1 MTDEDVD
8 FFTCKRASKSGGKC
22 EYEIPLTRENLQI
35 FKPATRQ
42 LSAIC
47 PECGMVNILSKEV
60 SAPLIE
66 LYFPGEIEELLAER
80 EEEKSEGVLDLFP
93 STTFA
98 DRVVETLQ
106 LLGYSGKAWKQ
117 KLDTMRE
124 FITDIPAYQTPVGLH
139 NFLAKFKIDVQL
151 IPLVIQRVFGA
162 SEEQGAPDYS
172 ALLGGRSA
180 YPAGPG
186 IPPAGSIQSYQAQ
199 GYQVQQAPG
208 GHLILIPPQPFAPP
222 PPARAR
228 DDDAIEIEERLDKD
242 GNVIGRIYRGSA
254 ARAMQ
259 QAPRESSEID
269 VLGKLLVLLR
279 ETGVIKPDA
288 PQQKADPVLAELKA
302 GLDGLGNRI
311 SQLTQGGKSDDATLK
326 IITKYEQRLDEMSN
340 QLKEVQSSQHQKE
353 IAGLQEQIVG
363 LKEQTKAA
371 ARSGMTA
378 EERDLEVRRKSLE
391 TVTDKIEGLGQKIL
405 DPLAKLNETQIG
417 MNHFLMLRQLEQ
429 QDKVAPGTYIN
440 AVNPSQQTVSRQDLD
455 ETVDRWKKKREAAQA
470 AQQGGVST

>member
-8 FFTCKRASKSGGKC
+8 FFTCKRASKGGGKC
-22 EYEIPLTRENLQI
+22 EYDIPLTKENLQI
-35 FKPATRQ
+35 FKPASRQ

-47 PECGMVNILSKEV
+47 PECGMVNILSKEQ

-66 LYFPGEIEELLAER
+66 LYFPGEIEELLAEK
-80 EEEKSEGVLDLFP
+80 EEERSEGVLDLFP

-186 IPPAGSIQSYQAQ
+186 IPPGGSIQSYQAQ

-208 GHLILIPPQPFAPP
+208 GHLILIPPQPYTPAPP
-222 PPARAR
+222 PRAR

-242 GNVIGRIYRGSA
+242 GNVVGRIYRGSA
-254 ARAMQ
+254 AKAMQ
-259 QAPRESSEID
+259 QAPRESSEVD
-269 VLGKLLVLLR
+269 VLGKLLKLLK
-279 ETGVIKPDA
+279 ETGMIKPDA

-311 SQLTQGGKSDDATLK
+311 AQLTQGGKGDDATMK
-326 IITKYEQRLDEMSN
+326 IISKYESRLDEMAA
-340 QLKEVQSSQHQKE
+340 QLKEVQSTQHQKE
-353 IAGLQEQIVG
+353 IAALQEQIVS
-363 LKEQTKAA
+363 LQEQTKSA
-371 ARSGMTA
+371 ARRGTTS
-378 EERDLEVRRKSLE
+378 EERELEARQKSLE
-391 TVTDKIEGLGQKIL
+391 TVTDKIEGLGTKIL
-405 DPLAKLNETQIG
+405 DPITKMNEAQVN
-417 MNHFLMLRQLEQ
+417 MNHFILLRQLEQ
-429 QDKVAPGTYIN
+429 QDGVPPGTYLQ
-440 AVNPSQQTVSRQDLD
+440 VMNPSVQTVSKQEVED
-455 ETVDRWKKKREAAQA
+455 TVEQWKKKREAVRA
-470 AQQGGVST
+470 AQQGGGST